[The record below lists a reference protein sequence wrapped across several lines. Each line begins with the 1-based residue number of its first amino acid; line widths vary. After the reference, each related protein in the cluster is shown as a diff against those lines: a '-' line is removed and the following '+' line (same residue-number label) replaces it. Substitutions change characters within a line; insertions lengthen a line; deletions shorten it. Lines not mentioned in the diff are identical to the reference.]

1 MNKRLNLT
9 STVFCGHDGED
20 DVAHDGGKD
29 DGGDYLSA
37 DGDAMRLF
45 EQPSREGTADDS
57 SDGEQCLV
65 DGHSERPF
73 LTAGNAVEHAVR
85 IGMCAENA

>member
-1 MNKRLNLT
+1 M
-9 STVFCGHDGED
+9 FGGHDGED
-20 DVAHDGGKD
+20 DVANDGGKD
-29 DGGDYLSA
+29 DGGDDLSA
-37 DGDAMRLF
+37 DGDAARLF
-45 EQPSREGTADDS
+45 EQPSCEGTTYDG
-57 SDGEQCLV
+57 SDGEQCLM